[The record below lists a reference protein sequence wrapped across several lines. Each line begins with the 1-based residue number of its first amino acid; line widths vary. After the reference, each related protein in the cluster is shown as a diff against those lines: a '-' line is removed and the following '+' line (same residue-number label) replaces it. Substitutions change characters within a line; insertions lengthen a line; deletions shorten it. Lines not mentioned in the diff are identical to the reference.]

1 MAKVP
6 GKKYQEPDY
15 DPLLAIHRF
24 KKAEITERVFEFPRD
39 YDFEKVFNRQ
49 FGIIKDEVFEVVVD
63 LTGWAARYVAERIW
77 SPDQKIE
84 KKGKDTIRL
93 TFKASSEPEV
103 IGWLLSFEDRAK
115 LIEPGWLVKKLKT
128 TINRMGQKYQR

>member
-1 MAKVP
+1 
-6 GKKYQEPDY
+6 
-15 DPLLAIHRF
+15 
-24 KKAEITERVFEFPRD
+24 
-39 YDFEKVFNRQ
+39 
-49 FGIIKDEVFEVVVD
+49 

-103 IGWLLSFEDRAK
+103 IGWLLSFGDEAK
-115 LIEPGWLVKKLKT
+115 LVEPDWLIKSVKKTIDGMRGKYRDPKLK
-128 TINRMGQKYQR
+128 